1 MAKIQRIK
9 GDRRRTQGH
18 LVVILP
24 PYYQPACRFEG
35 LLHCKCGT
43 VYLHGEV
50 SSPNTIRCES
60 NVATARTPSGTEKSS
75 QTRGRLSAKAD
86 LLLYCENAGQGVHA
100 QFAVR

>member
-35 LLHCKCGT
+35 LLHCVWYRVFAWRSKQSKYHTMRIKRGDCSHSVGHREVKSDAGEIVSKGRSVT
-43 VYLHGEV
+43 VL
-50 SSPNTIRCES
+50 
-60 NVATARTPSGTEKSS
+60 
-75 QTRGRLSAKAD
+75 
-86 LLLYCENAGQGVHA
+86 
-100 QFAVR
+100 